1 MVFSALFVILTD
13 LELRHFRNLGA
24 QALRFPPEGVAVVG
38 DNGQGKSNLLEAIY
52 YLESF
57 RSFRGA
63 GDAEMTAFSE
73 DVFHLRGSV
82 VGSRPATVSV
92 GFDRRRKRKKVTV
105 DGNEAPR
112 LWAALGR
119 LGAVVFSPADAELV
133 SGGPDGRRRFLDVL
147 LSLNRAGYLEALQG
161 YRKALAQ
168 RNAALKAGA
177 VQEAVQAWDDL
188 LVDRGARVTC
198 MRREWVSRWAQPFAA
213 YCKAISGDSPRSV
226 EADGR
231 AGAMTYKPN
240 IGNAAGTRGTGEDPG
255 AGHEAAGSTETL
267 RRCFRERLEQGW
279 ETDVGR
285 RTTCVGPHR
294 DDLRLTLEA
303 NGRRVAA
310 RTFGSG
316 GQRRTLALALRLA
329 EAATIRRQRETEPV
343 LLLDDAFAE
352 LDPGRSDRVLALM
365 ESEALGQVILTAPK
379 ESDVR
384 LRSMSLAR
392 WRIRNGVVEA

>member
-1 MVFSALFVILTD
+1 MVFSAPSVVLTD
-13 LELRHFRNLGA
+13 LELRHFRNLGV

-73 DVFHLRGSV
+73 DVFHLKGSV

-105 DGNEAPR
+105 DRNEAPR

-133 SGGPDGRRRFLDVL
+133 SGGPGRRRRFLDMV
-147 LSLNRAGYLEALQG
+147 LSLNQAGYVEALQG
-161 YRKALAQ
+161 YRKALMQ

-177 VQEAVQAWDDL
+177 AREAVQAWDDL
-188 LVDRGARVTC
+188 LVDRGAQITC
-198 MRREWVSRWAQPFAA
+198 MRRAWVSCWAGPFAA
-213 YCKAISGDSPRSV
+213 YCEAISGGGTRSDDAV
-226 EADGR
+226 GR

-240 IGNAAGTRGTGEDPG
+240 LGDAGGTDED
-255 AGHEAAGSTETL
+255 AGDEAVDDAEAV
-267 RRCFRERLEQGW
+267 RHRFRERLRQGW
-279 ETDVGR
+279 KTDAGR
-285 RTTCVGPHR
+285 RTTSAGPHR

-303 NGRRVAA
+303 DGRRVAA
-310 RTFGSG
+310 RAFGSG
-316 GQRRTLALALRLA
+316 GQRRALALALRLA
-329 EAATIRRQRETEPV
+329 EAATIRRQRRTEPV

-352 LDPGRSDRVLALM
+352 LDPGRSDRVLSLM
-365 ESEALGQVILTAPK
+365 ESEAPGQVILTAPK